1 MAILNR
7 DEFFESLNTFIGD
20 RNDNDSIQFMENMS
34 DTYEDLS
41 TKANGDGEDWKQKYI
56 ENDKM
61 WKERYK
67 NRFFSGNTGNSENL
81 GYPEENEEEKKPISI
96 DDLFEKKD

>member
-7 DEFFESLNTFIGD
+7 DEFFESLNGFIGD
-20 RNDNDSIQFMENMS
+20 RNDDDSIQFMENMS

-41 TKANGDGEDWKQKYI
+41 NRATGDGEDWKQKYI

-67 NRFFSGNTGNSENL
+67 SRFFSGNVGNSDNL
-81 GYPEENEEEKKPISI
+81 GYPDDTEDEKKPISI
-96 DDLFEKKD
+96 DDLFEEK